1 MPWPTT
7 PRRSAGAHALGAQLT
22 TLLLALALVA
32 ALFSAPS
39 GERDRVTGRFGAA
52 GAAQS
57 SPQAIDAGL
66 VAARRVPA
74 YRKVGTAYTVHKR
87 IVVRS
92 IKVKVKGTSRA
103 QRVVPAL
110 YTMTSS
116 GRPGRLVV
124 KGRSFVVRAHQ
135 KARWVT
141 VATARR
147 TLAPGRY
154 VVAALAH
161 TTAAPAVYSVRSSA
175 RSSLRSFVT
184 ANRAA
189 TPTSRWGALHRTSR
203 RYSLNIGYTA
213 APTSWWGAPS
223 YGAKY
228 GMRYDLASGSA
239 ATAVLA
245 MARGGSRDQWW
256 VPAVYRTDSNGR
268 PTTLV
273 TTGRAVRVVAGS
285 SQGWVQ
291 LPLNAPVTAPGRYVA
306 TIVPTTTGDA
316 QIYVTTT
323 RSGGV
328 SGSNKAP
335 HATTSWGA
343 ASTSARWYSLA
354 LMTQAAGQAPT
365 PTPAPTQATTPT
377 PTPTT
382 TTTTPTPTPT
392 TTTATPT
399 TTVSGKPGASSTG
412 PVDGV
417 ALSERSG
424 SFWASSNGT
433 ALRDTW
439 VHGSVYISASNVTLD
454 NVRVD
459 GQIYVNFTPQGG
471 MSSPVPSSI
480 TIHRSQA
487 AGIFSNGFNGLTLDG
502 VELADQQ
509 DGPHAQL
516 FNYAYN
522 GVTYPASNLKIVNSW
537 FHKVLPSTGA
547 AHIENLHLGGVQG
560 ALIKNNVFEL
570 YSPDGTNTLQYF
582 TANLAME
589 PAMYGVFN
597 RDVTIDGNWFGGGG
611 YYEAYINAA
620 GTNSVTNNK
629 FSSDSPRFAG
639 IQYPPSAYNTASLPG
654 GSYNKFTQS
663 GNTLD
668 GKAVSLP
675 GGK

>member
-1 MPWPTT
+1 MHLAT
-7 PRRSAGAHALGAQLT
+7 PRFHLPGRHRRRTRLYAAFTAVAVTATLGATAVLT
-22 TLLLALALVA
+22 
-32 ALFSAPS
+32 
-39 GERDRVTGRFGAA
+39 
-52 GAAQS
+52 
-57 SPQAIDAGL
+57 SPQATTRTAPVSWSSQVSWMTL
-66 VAARRVPA
+66 RPSAS
-74 YRKVGTAYTVHKR
+74 VG
-87 IVVRS
+87 
-92 IKVKVKGTSRA
+92 
-103 QRVVPAL
+103 
-110 YTMTSS
+110 M
-116 GRPGRLVV
+116 
-124 KGRSFVVRAHQ
+124 
-135 KARWVT
+135 
-141 VATARR
+141 
-147 TLAPGRY
+147 
-154 VVAALAH
+154 
-161 TTAAPAVYSVRSSA
+161 SA
-175 RSSLRSFVT
+175 R
-184 ANRAA
+184 
-189 TPTSRWGALHRTSR
+189 
-203 RYSLNIGYTA
+203 
-213 APTSWWGAPS
+213 
-223 YGAKY
+223 
-228 GMRYDLASGSA
+228 LASGSD
-239 ATAVLA
+239 AVSVLGWVK
-245 MARGGSRDQWW
+245 GGRSDQRLR
-256 VPAVYRTDSNGR
+256 PAVFRTDSAGR
-268 PTTLV
+268 PTSLLASGPAV
-273 TTGRAVRVVAGS
+273 TVKAGRTAG
-285 SQGWVQ
+285 WLQ
-291 LPLNAPVTAPGRYVA
+291 LPLSKAITTPGRYVA
-306 TIVPTTTGDA
+306 ALVPQDTASAAVYSTTSKAGGFLGQNSGSTPTSQWTSATSHKISFVIALETRRSSATSPTTS
-316 QIYVTTT
+316 TTA
-323 RSGGV
+323 
-328 SGSNKAP
+328 AP
-335 HATTSWGA
+335 S
-343 ASTSARWYSLA
+343 
-354 LMTQAAGQAPT
+354 
-365 PTPAPTQATTPT
+365 
-377 PTPTT
+377 PTT
-382 TTTTPTPTPT
+382 TTTAPVPSTSTSSSTTTTAPTKRTTTTTTAPAPT
-392 TTTATPT
+392 TTTASS
-399 TTVSGKPGASSTG
+399 SGKPGASSTG